1 MGKKDTLTKDYMK
14 NTQVFADA
22 FNHLIYQ
29 GKKKINPEMLHTVD
43 TTELSVLY
51 GNDEK
56 RKISYPIQKYRDEL
70 KIFHTMED
78 GQAVYVLLGVENQS
92 EVHYAMPVKDMVY
105 DALEYASQV
114 DETAR
119 KHRREGR
126 KGTAGEYLSGF
137 YRDDILIPVVTLVI
151 YFGADKWDG
160 PRRLHEMFKTTD
172 EKLLSMVPD
181 YKINLI
187 APAEMKD
194 EEFEDFTTDLREV
207 LLFLKYSKDKKKLKE
222 VIENDSG
229 FHEMETK
236 TVMML
241 NELTNANLN
250 VDERKEKQNMRT
262 AIDEIREEAEM
273 LGEAR
278 GERKGEIKG
287 EIKGQKNLIDRAL
300 RNGKSE
306 QEIAAF
312 FDMPLEEMQKLQE
325 TNKIE

>member
-1 MGKKDTLTKDYMK
+1 MK
-14 NTQVFADA
+14 NAQVFADA

-56 RKISYPIQKYRDEL
+56 RKISYPVQRYRDEL
-70 KIFHTMED
+70 KILHTMED

-137 YRDDILIPVVTLVI
+137 YKDDILLPVVTLVI
-151 YFGADKWDG
+151 YFGADEWDG
-160 PRRLHEMFKTTD
+160 PRSLHEMFKITD

-187 APAEMKD
+187 VPAEMTD
-194 EEFEDFTTDLREV
+194 EDFEHFTTDLREV
-207 LLFLKYSKDKKKLKE
+207 LLFLKYLRDEKKLQE
-222 VIENDSG
+222 IIENNPG

-241 NELTNANLN
+241 KEITNVNLN

-262 AIDEIREEAEM
+262 AIDDIREEAEL

-278 GERKGEIKG
+278 GEIKG
-287 EIKGQKNLIDRAL
+287 EIKGQKSLIDRAL
-300 RNGKSE
+300 KNGKSE
-306 QEIAAF
+306 KEIADF
-312 FDMPLEEMQKLQE
+312 FNMPLEEMQKFQKSKAE
-325 TNKIE
+325 EN

>member
-14 NTQVFADA
+14 NAQVFADA

-43 TTELSVLY
+43 TTALSVLY
-51 GNDEK
+51 GKDEK
-56 RKISYPIQKYRDEL
+56 RKIPYPVQKYRDEL
-70 KIFHTMED
+70 KLLHTMED

-105 DALEYASQV
+105 DALEYVSQI

-119 KHRREGR
+119 KHRREGT
-126 KGTAGEYLSGF
+126 KGTVGEYLSGF
-137 YRDDILIPVVTLVI
+137 YKDDILIPVVTLVI
-151 YFGADKWDG
+151 YFGADEWDG
-160 PRRLHEMFKTTD
+160 PRRLHEMFEVTD

-187 APAEMKD
+187 VPAEMND
-194 EEFEDFTTDLREV
+194 EDFEHFTTDLREV
-207 LLFLKYSKDKKKLKE
+207 LLFLKYLRDKKKLQE
-222 VIENDSG
+222 IIENNPG

-241 NELTNANLN
+241 KEVTNVNLN

-262 AIDEIREEAEM
+262 AIDDIREEAEL

-278 GERKGEIKG
+278 GET
-287 EIKGQKNLIDRAL
+287 KGQKSLIDRAL

-312 FDMPLEEMQKLQE
+312 FNMPLEEMQKLQE
-325 TNKIE
+325 ANETE

>member
-70 KIFHTMED
+70 KILHTMED

-137 YRDDILIPVVTLVI
+137 
-151 YFGADKWDG
+151 
-160 PRRLHEMFKTTD
+160 
-172 EKLLSMVPD
+172 
-181 YKINLI
+181 
-187 APAEMKD
+187 
-194 EEFEDFTTDLREV
+194 
-207 LLFLKYSKDKKKLKE
+207 
-222 VIENDSG
+222 
-229 FHEMETK
+229 HEMETK

-262 AIDEIREEAEM
+262 AIVEIREEAEM

>member
-14 NTQVFADA
+14 NAQVFADA

-56 RKISYPIQKYRDEL
+56 RKISYPVQRYRDEL
-70 KIFHTMED
+70 KILHTMED

-137 YRDDILIPVVTLVI
+137 YKDDILLPVVTLVI
-151 YFGADKWDG
+151 YFGADEWDG
-160 PRRLHEMFKTTD
+160 PRSLREMFKITD

-187 APAEMKD
+187 VPAEMTD
-194 EEFEDFTTDLREV
+194 EDFEHFTTDLREV
-207 LLFLKYSKDKKKLKE
+207 LLFLKYLRDEKKLQE
-222 VIENDSG
+222 IIENNPG

-241 NELTNANLN
+241 KEITN

-262 AIDEIREEAEM
+262 AIDDIREEAEL

-278 GERKGEIKG
+278 GEIKG
-287 EIKGQKNLIDRAL
+287 EIKGQKSLIDRAL
-300 RNGKSE
+300 KNGKSE
-306 QEIAAF
+306 KEIADF
-312 FDMPLEEMQKLQE
+312 FNMPLEEMQKFQKSKAE
-325 TNKIE
+325 EN

>member
-14 NTQVFADA
+14 DAPVFADA

-56 RKISYPIQKYRDEL
+56 RKIPYPVQKYRDEL
-70 KIFHTMED
+70 KLLHTMED

-119 KHRREGR
+119 KHRREGT

-137 YRDDILIPVVTLVI
+137 YKDDILIPVVTLVI
-151 YFGADKWDG
+151 YFGTDEWNG
-160 PRRLHEMFKTTD
+160 PRRLHEMFKVTD

-187 APAEMKD
+187 VPAEMN
-194 EEFEDFTTDLREV
+194 EEDFEHFTTDLREV
-207 LLFLKYSKDKKKLKE
+207 LLFLKYLRDKKKLQE
-222 VIENDSG
+222 IIENDSG
-229 FHEMETK
+229 FYEMETK
-236 TVMML
+236 TMMML
-241 NELTNANLN
+241 KEITNVNLN

-273 LGEAR
+273 
-278 GERKGEIKG
+278 KGK
-287 EIKGQKNLIDRAL
+287 KNLIDRAL

-306 QEIAAF
+306 QEIASF
-312 FDMPLEEMQKLQE
+312 FNMPLEEMQKFQE
-325 TNKIE
+325 TNGAEEVNI

>member
-1 MGKKDTLTKDYMK
+1 M
-14 NTQVFADA
+14 
-22 FNHLIYQ
+22 
-29 GKKKINPEMLHTVD
+29 
-43 TTELSVLY
+43 
-51 GNDEK
+51 
-56 RKISYPIQKYRDEL
+56 
-70 KIFHTMED
+70 
-78 GQAVYVLLGVENQS
+78 
-92 EVHYAMPVKDMVY
+92 
-105 DALEYASQV
+105 
-114 DETAR
+114 
-119 KHRREGR
+119 
-126 KGTAGEYLSGF
+126 
-137 YRDDILIPVVTLVI
+137 I

-187 APAEMKD
+187 APAEMND
-194 EEFEDFTTDLREV
+194 EDFEDFTTDLREV

-287 EIKGQKNLIDRAL
+287 QKNLIDRAL

-312 FDMPLEEMQKLQE
+312 FNMPLEEMQKLQE

>member
-14 NTQVFADA
+14 NAQVFADA

-43 TTELSVLY
+43 TTVLSVLY
-51 GNDEK
+51 RNDEK
-56 RKISYPIQKYRDEL
+56 RKIPYPVQKYRDEL
-70 KIFHTMED
+70 KLLHTMED

-119 KHRREGR
+119 KHRKEGT

-137 YRDDILIPVVTLVI
+137 YKDDILIPVVTLVI
-151 YFGADKWDG
+151 YFGADEWDG
-160 PRRLHEMFKTTD
+160 PRRLHEMFEVTD
-172 EKLLSMVPD
+172 EKLLSMIPD

-187 APAEMKD
+187 VPAEMND
-194 EEFEDFTTDLREV
+194 EDFGHFTTDLREV
-207 LLFLKYSKDKKKLKE
+207 LLFLKYLRDKKKLQE
-222 VIENDSG
+222 IIENNPG
-229 FHEMETK
+229 FYEMETK

-241 NELTNANLN
+241 KEITNVNLN

-262 AIDEIREEAEM
+262 AIDDIREEAEL

-278 GERKGEIKG
+278 GEARGEIR
-287 EIKGQKNLIDRAL
+287 GQKSLIDRAL

-306 QEIAAF
+306 QEVADF
-312 FDMPLEEMQKLQE
+312 FNISLEEMQKLQE
-325 TNKIE
+325 S